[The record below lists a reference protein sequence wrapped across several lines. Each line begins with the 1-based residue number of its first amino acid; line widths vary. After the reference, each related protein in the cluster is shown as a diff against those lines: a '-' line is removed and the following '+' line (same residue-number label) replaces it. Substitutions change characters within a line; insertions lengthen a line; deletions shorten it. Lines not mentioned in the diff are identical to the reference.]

1 VKINNLHISSFGKL
15 QDMNRSFDS
24 GMNIYLGDNEHGKS
38 TMLSFIRAMFY
49 GFSQRGSTGI
59 RMKDNDRRKFI
70 PWNGSSVGGSIEFE
84 HEGKKYLLEK
94 SFVKR
99 KSDDTATL
107 TLLPS
112 GRKIDVGQREVGDYL
127 FGISESEFV
136 NTVFVGQLSSN
147 ILHTDK
153 ETDDVSA
160 RLSNLAG
167 TGTELFSHEEIKNR
181 LTSASAKLQ
190 ALRGQGGLIP
200 RLEEEWNRL
209 TEQEAQ
215 LEDCE
220 LRSDLL
226 YREIVSGKEQEEDLQ
241 KERKLLAERLKT
253 QKLKIEQIQSK
264 IKEFEI
270 KEKAELTRISMERE
284 KNAATELLA
293 KTNQEYLQQR
303 ESLRKQ
309 LNEERIKI
317 EEEIDRLYKEKKED
331 LIRSEELSNG
341 LLSMIQN
348 QDSASRIAKAF
359 LDKHT
364 EETSELEKEVLA
376 ISSDIKPLLQ
386 TRSDIMKGRTQFF
399 GKTYSA
405 RLVIAMLLLV
415 FAVTTVFYILI
426 RNPMQLIG
434 VAFLLGAAAIFAVN
448 RLQLRRVNLKIV
460 SLNSLYAAKM
470 ALFEAS
476 SASYFDAQDVWKEAM
491 ARLEEL
497 YLQQKKYEEDTEK
510 DSQRREYF
518 IKQTIERRKT
528 CVDRLEQLGDSP
540 DVRVEQP
547 NASVA
552 NVPENVR
559 PTDLQETRS
568 TDDPRPDA
576 SLRELH
582 ELLEQTRKT
591 YAQDAE
597 LEERIQSE
605 IGICRVDIARKETNR
620 ENMIAQSP
628 DRSLILEQKET
639 ISERLESARTYYRS
653 LQTAQR
659 VLDEAFS
666 EMENVFAPQVNERA
680 GTYLSQLTGGV
691 YSKLH
696 VDRSFSVEMASEG
709 DYSYH
714 PIDYFSGGTVDQVY
728 LALRLAI
735 SDLVQTSDDKMPL
748 LLDDAFMQYDDVRAG
763 LGLNMLRELSR
774 SRQIILFT
782 CHKRMK
788 DMYEERT

>member
-1 VKINNLHISSFGKL
+1 
-15 QDMNRSFDS
+15 M
-24 GMNIYLGDNEHGKS
+24 
-38 TMLSFIRAMFY
+38 
-49 GFSQRGSTGI
+49 
-59 RMKDNDRRKFI
+59 
-70 PWNGSSVGGSIEFE
+70 
-84 HEGKKYLLEK
+84 
-94 SFVKR
+94 
-99 KSDDTATL
+99 
-107 TLLPS
+107 
-112 GRKIDVGQREVGDYL
+112 
-127 FGISESEFV
+127 
-136 NTVFVGQLSSN
+136 
-147 ILHTDK
+147 
-153 ETDDVSA
+153 
-160 RLSNLAG
+160 
-167 TGTELFSHEEIKNR
+167 
-181 LTSASAKLQ
+181 
-190 ALRGQGGLIP
+190 
-200 RLEEEWNRL
+200 
-209 TEQEAQ
+209 
-215 LEDCE
+215 
-220 LRSDLL
+220 
-226 YREIVSGKEQEEDLQ
+226 
-241 KERKLLAERLKT
+241 
-253 QKLKIEQIQSK
+253 
-264 IKEFEI
+264 
-270 KEKAELTRISMERE
+270 
-284 KNAATELLA
+284 
-293 KTNQEYLQQR
+293 
-303 ESLRKQ
+303 
-309 LNEERIKI
+309 
-317 EEEIDRLYKEKKED
+317 
-331 LIRSEELSNG
+331 
-341 LLSMIQN
+341 
-348 QDSASRIAKAF
+348 
-359 LDKHT
+359 
-364 EETSELEKEVLA
+364 
-376 ISSDIKPLLQ
+376 
-386 TRSDIMKGRTQFF
+386 
-399 GKTYSA
+399 
-405 RLVIAMLLLV
+405 
-415 FAVTTVFYILI
+415 
-426 RNPMQLIG
+426 
-434 VAFLLGAAAIFAVN
+434 
-448 RLQLRRVNLKIV
+448 KIV

-476 SASYFDAQDVWKEAM
+476 SASYFDAQDVWKKAM

-547 NASVA
+547 NSSVA

-568 TDDPRPDA
+568 TDEPRPDA
-576 SLRELH
+576 SLPELH